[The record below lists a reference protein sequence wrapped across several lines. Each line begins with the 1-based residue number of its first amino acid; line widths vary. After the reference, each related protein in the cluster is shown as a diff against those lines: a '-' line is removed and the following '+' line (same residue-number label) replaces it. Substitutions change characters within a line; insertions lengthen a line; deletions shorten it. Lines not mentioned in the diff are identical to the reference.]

1 MDNTVPA
8 KFEDGT
14 TSKTVPNEG
23 TYTVDPTGKVTFTPN
38 KDFVGTAKGVTVQA
52 TATIKNED
60 GKTTTITADAT
71 YTPTVVPAVPT
82 AQPAKSIDVQGVTQ
96 KGKPT
101 FEGTTVTVDGV
112 QKPIT
117 IKENSYTLVD
127 KDGNEVTSTPAYAE
141 DGTTV
146 IGTHTID
153 PTTGEVTF
161 TPTDKSYSGKVTPV
175 SSSSRKFK
183 WN

>member
-1 MDNTVPA
+1 MA
-8 KFEDGT
+8 G
-14 TSKTVPNEG
+14 EG
-23 TYTVDPTGKVTFTPN
+23 SYTIDPTTGAVTFVPE

-82 AQPAKSIDVQGVTQ
+82 AQPAKSIDVQGATQ

-127 KDGNEVTSTPAYAE
+127 KDGNEVTSTPAYASWAPYLMPRSSAS
-141 DGTTV
+141 TMVWTV
-146 IGTHTID
+146 RMSVNGGMTRTSHL
-153 PTTGEVTF
+153 E
-161 TPTDKSYSGKVTPV
+161 
-175 SSSSRKFK
+175 
-183 WN
+183 